1 MRLGG
6 TSLARSVDWQ
16 AYAEK
21 AVCQP
26 GRLGRFGWLAKKL
39 TKTHDIFEEYAHYR
53 RQCNLWIRTQHLP
66 RIISEDFDTRRDTAF
81 PAGDPIHGA

>member
-53 RQCNLWIRTQHLP
+53 RQCNLWIRTQHL
-66 RIISEDFDTRRDTAF
+66 RLAADVCWKNCYNMLIL
-81 PAGDPIHGA
+81 GNL